1 MSVLHIIPTFDTGG
15 LGACALSLIRGWPEK
30 TPHLVMAPLS
40 RGAKSQMR
48 AAFEL
53 QVGAERIA
61 QIPRTGIETPPVWAS
76 QVRPVLDAWWRR
88 FGRPSHVIQYNVL
101 DMVYS
106 LFALH
111 GVGYKGRVVAH
122 VGTTLPRNEQT
133 LGVFNSKLHDD
144 TVFLPVHGGVGRAA
158 EQVLT
163 PSPNRRMF
171 APVWNAVDLVRFDA
185 PFRDRAL
192 VFGFAARMCV
202 PEQKNWT
209 LLLDAF
215 RKLVAEI
222 PGAKLLLAGD
232 GPDQPRLRELAAG
245 LPVEFVGNV
254 DPNAMPDFYRR
265 LDCFVMASH
274 EYEGFANVIAEA
286 IGSRCLML
294 GTDVPGV
301 REPFSAG
308 GGAEFCAADADHL
321 ASLMLGLHLSP
332 TTRARN
338 RDMVAALRP
347 RLSAEHMA
355 RAYYEAGLA
364 A

>member
-1 MSVLHIIPTFDTGG
+1 M
-15 LGACALSLIRGWPEK
+15 IRGWPEQ
-30 TPHLVMAPLS
+30 TPHLVVAPLF

-48 AAFEL
+48 AAFEK
-53 QVGAERIA
+53 QVSPERIA
-61 QIPRTGIETPPVWAS
+61 QIPRSGIETPPAWAS
-76 QVRPVLDAWWRR
+76 QVRPVLDQWWRKH
-88 FGRPSHVIQYNVL
+88 GRPSHVIQYNVL
-101 DMVYS
+101 DVVFS

-111 GVGYKGRVVAH
+111 GVGYKGRVLAH
-122 VGTTLPRNEQT
+122 VGTTLARCEQT

-144 TVFLPVHGGVGRAA
+144 TVFIPVHGGVGRAV

-163 PSPNRRMF
+163 PGPTRRLH
-171 APVWNAVDLVRFDA
+171 APVWNAVDLERFA
-185 PFRDRAL
+185 GPFVDRA
-192 VFGFAARMCV
+192 VTFGFAARMCV

-209 LLLDAF
+209 LLIDAF

-254 DPNAMPDFYRR
+254 DPDEMPGFYDR

-274 EYEGFANVIAEA
+274 EYEGFANVLAEA

-332 TTRARN
+332 ATRARN
-338 RDMVAALRP
+338 RDMVATLRP

-355 RAYYEAGLA
+355 RAYYDAGLA
-364 A
+364 EPAPS